1 MTETHSAKVPPDETT
16 IGVTA
21 TYLPARQPAQLKF
34 PDTASVGEVKSG
46 IMEKFGVAEVPTPDG
61 QGQIVFQIFDQ
72 DQQLTDMSR
81 TIGDVATPAR
91 HLKLNLVKQIV
102 QGI

>member
-1 MTETHSAKVPPDETT
+1 MTATNSSKGQPDQTL

-34 PDTASVGEVKSG
+34 AEVTSVGDVKTG
-46 IMEKFGVAEVPTPDG
+46 IMAAFGVAEGPTPDG
-61 QGQIVFQIFDQ
+61 QAQIVYQVFDQ
-72 DQQLTDMSR
+72 NEQLTDMSR
-81 TIGDVATPAR
+81 TIGDVAAPAR
-91 HLKLNLVKQIV
+91 HVKLNLVKQII